1 MRATSVSWMAMPN
14 WEAHAEAIANSYTS
28 PHVGRSSAIR
38 DVTAVATLL
47 KALAAGN
54 FLCTA
59 AHLAGLSKQTVY
71 NWIKR
76 GEAGEHPYDRF
87 VDAYQK
93 ASAVAEVAAVAAIRA
108 AGAAGP
114 EYWLAS
120 QTFLER
126 RFPERWAR
134 RSQDETAPV
143 IVVRPTHEALAAVE
157 RQVHVL
163 KATAQAADP
172 RVSPPAD
179 SPIDFRP
186 PVSR

>member
-1 MRATSVSWMAMPN
+1 MQS

-28 PHVGRSSAIR
+28 PHVGRSSAVR
-38 DVTAVATLL
+38 DVTTVETFL

-54 FLCTA
+54 FLSTA
-59 AHLAGLSKQTVY
+59 AQLAGLSKQTVY
-71 NWIKR
+71 NWIRR

-126 RFPERWAR
+126 RFPDRWAR
-134 RSQDETAPV
+134 RQDRKIGPPV
-143 IVVRPTHEALAAVE
+143 IVVKPTREAVATVE
-157 RQVHVL
+157 RQVRVVEASTQSADARL
-163 KATAQAADP
+163 SPAADLP
-172 RVSPPAD
+172 AGFRSPVT
-179 SPIDFRP
+179 R
-186 PVSR
+186 